1 MMGRLLSILLSLHE
15 PKESWISCRSLY
27 FIIYFHSSPI
37 STTFFF
43 CAAVIHSQ
51 ISGIESQYVEV
62 CSVECSLSMF
72 NYLSLVRLIEWNCW
86 KIKIYTTEL
95 LKLYKNFY
103 KWQRHFKYLVLW
115 FQNKSIIEGR
125 IHWSSIVFSCCYS
138 TIIKRTSTLILFLWL
153 WSF

>member
-1 MMGRLLSILLSLHE
+1 MMGRLLSISLSLHE
-15 PKESWISCRSLY
+15 PKESWISCISGLY
-27 FIIYFHSSPI
+27 NLFPFKLHFLLLSNSI

-86 KIKIYTTEL
+86 KIQIYTTEL

-103 KWQRHFKYLVLW
+103 KWLRHFKYLVLR

-125 IHWSSIVFSCCYS
+125 IHWPWTNLKV
-138 TIIKRTSTLILFLWL
+138 
-153 WSF
+153 